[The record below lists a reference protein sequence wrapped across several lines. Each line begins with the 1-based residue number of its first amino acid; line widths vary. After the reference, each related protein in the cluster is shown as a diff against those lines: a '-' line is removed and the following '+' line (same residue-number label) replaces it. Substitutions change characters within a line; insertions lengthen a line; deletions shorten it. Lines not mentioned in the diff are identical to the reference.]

1 MASCGGGKAT
11 QTFGYSDK
19 LTRKRMKLTRLN
31 ILTFLMTIVVVSSGG
46 CRTSGG
52 SGGFEILSSD
62 ETPEAAKLV
71 QEANAELKK
80 IKVLYDENENKRQE
94 LKNALESDNK
104 EEVKKIS
111 DNVVQIINEGF
122 DSGKA
127 AVEKIQQAE
136 DMKINDDYKEY
147 LRLKEAALMKQMEAF
162 EQYRQ
167 AARTLRDNYDPKN
180 SQQRDKV
187 KADFT
192 TRSENYQ
199 KIMEKA
205 RDYSNQANELYKDTL
220 RKQQQQ

>member
-1 MASCGGGKAT
+1 
-11 QTFGYSDK
+11 
-19 LTRKRMKLTRLN
+19 MKPTSLSV
-31 ILTFLMTIVVVSSGG
+31 LTFLITINVVISGG
-46 CRTSGG
+46 CRTSGD

-71 QEANAELKK
+71 QEANADLKK
-80 IKVLYDENENKRQE
+80 IKVLYEENEDKRQQ

-111 DNVVQIINEGF
+111 DNVVLIINEGF
-122 DSGKA
+122 DFGKS

-147 LRLKEAALMKQMEAF
+147 LRLKEAALLKQMEAF

-180 SQQRDKV
+180 TQQRDKV
-187 KADFT
+187 KADFDQRT
-192 TRSENYQ
+192 ENYR
-199 KIMEKA
+199 KLMEKA
-205 RDYSNQANELYKDTL
+205 RDHSNQANELYKETL
-220 RKQQQQ
+220 RKQKQ

>member
-1 MASCGGGKAT
+1 
-11 QTFGYSDK
+11 
-19 LTRKRMKLTRLN
+19 MKPTPFKGLLFITLAMM
-31 ILTFLMTIVVVSSGG
+31 IGG
-46 CRTSGG
+46 CRTSGS

-71 QEANAELKK
+71 QEANADLKK
-80 IKVLYDENENKRQE
+80 IKVLYEENEDKRQQ
-94 LKNALESDNK
+94 LKNAMESDK
-104 EEVKKIS
+104 KDEVKKVA

-122 DSGKA
+122 DFGKS

-147 LRLKEAALMKQMEAF
+147 LRLKESALMKQMEAF

-180 SQQRDKV
+180 TQLREKV
-187 KADFT
+187 KADFDQ
-192 TRSENYQ
+192 RSDSYQ
-199 KIMEKA
+199 KLMEKA
-205 RDYSNQANELYKDTL
+205 RDYSNQANELYKDTV